1 MRSHPKATDS
11 IISKSRHLK
20 QLLMS
25 GKKHQQFL
33 SQIKHILA
41 TSLNDQTLAE
51 HCKYAHLDNHHL
63 RLFTDASIWASRF
76 RFQSRALQQ
85 MLNQNGYQ
93 IKKIDVRVIPPTSI
107 PSFYKPAEPAI
118 KVSAETASNI
128 MATADSVEDPGLKS
142 ALQRLARSATKK

>member
-1 MRSHPKATDS
+1 
-11 IISKSRHLK
+11 
-20 QLLMS
+20 MS

-93 IKKIDVRVIPPTSI
+93 IKKIDVRVIPPSSI
-107 PSFYKPAEPAI
+107 PSYQKPIEPAK
-118 KVSAETASNI
+118 KVNADTAANILETAESI
-128 MATADSVEDPGLKS
+128 EDPGLKS
-142 ALQRLARSATKK
+142 ALQRLARSATKIKPV